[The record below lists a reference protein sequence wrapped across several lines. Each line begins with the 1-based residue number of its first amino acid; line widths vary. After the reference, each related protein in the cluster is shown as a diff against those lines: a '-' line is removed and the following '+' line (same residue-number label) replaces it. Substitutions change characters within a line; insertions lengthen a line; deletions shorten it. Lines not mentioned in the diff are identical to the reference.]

1 MNNISGGL
9 FMLNKSEKDYIIEL
23 LEKNEPIP
31 EDYKY
36 KLFPVEHKEYE
47 LAYAGKMRK
56 EDLLANED
64 GSFPVPL
71 QLEKVFNDNNPI
83 IGDDSWRNM
92 IVFGDN
98 LQFLKTIYKNEDPI
112 IKNQVKKKIKLIYID
127 PPFATSDDFQSK
139 DGAKAYTDKKKGAE
153 FVEYLRK
160 RLIVAREVLA
170 DDGSIYLHL
179 DSKMGH
185 YIKILMDEIFP
196 SFEFSEII
204 WVCGLMGSG
213 DFFPKAHETIYCYR
227 AKNAY
232 FNSQNRLGLSKRITG
247 ALSKDEN
254 GWYYTRGRESSGGM
268 NCLKTYICNN
278 PEYTKEEAINFANS
292 SRKQPVWSVWI
303 GKKEIAEAYNDF
315 PVGTY
320 AYTTLDST
328 GYPTQKPE
336 LLLKRI
342 IMSSTAENDIVM
354 DFFGGSG
361 TTAAVAE
368 KLGRRWITC
377 DIGKLSF
384 YTVQKRILQ
393 ISKSRDL
400 FNQKKKYGK
409 PARPF
414 VTLSL
419 GSYDLKAALDMEF
432 NKYKE
437 FVSGLFNIDLAE
449 SKIGGY
455 HFEGKKDEDPVIIFN
470 YNLHKQS
477 NIDES
482 FLTDV
487 HQHVGKKIKGGRIYI
502 VTPSTRVDY
511 ITDYEEI
518 NGTRYY
524 FLKIPYQVIKELHQ
538 KDFKKFRQPRSKSG
552 INALDESVGFSFNRT
567 PIVHSTISTVDDI
580 VSIIINDFASEEP
593 RSGKT
598 VEEKKMTGF
607 DFLSAIFIDQ
617 DYNGKEFIMTNVF
630 FSDELKRVKD
640 SLVLQLDRKSVGK
653 RIMVVYTDIFG
664 NDLTECF
671 SV

>member
-1 MNNISGGL
+1 
-9 FMLNKSEKDYIIEL
+9 MLSKAEKDYVIDL
-23 LEKNEPIP
+23 LDKGEAIP
-31 EDYKY
+31 EDFKY

-56 EDLLANED
+56 EDLLADDD

-71 QLEKVFNDNNPI
+71 QVEKIFNGEEHI
-83 IGDDSWRNM
+83 AYDDGWRNM

-98 LQFLKTIYKNEDPI
+98 LQFLKTVYKNEDPI
-112 IKNQVKKKIKLIYID
+112 IRDKVKGKVKLIYID

-153 FVEYLRK
+153 FIEYIRK
-160 RLIVAREVLA
+160 RLIVAKEILA
-170 DDGSIYLHL
+170 DDGSIYVHL

-185 YIKILMDEIFP
+185 YIKVMMDEIFP

-213 DFFPKAHETIYCYR
+213 DFFPKAHETIFCYR
-227 AKNAY
+227 SKTAC
-232 FNSQNRLGLSKRITG
+232 FNPQNRLGLSKRITG
-247 ALSKDEN
+247 ALTKDEN
-254 GWYYTRGRESSGGM
+254 GWFYTRGRESSGGM
-268 NCLKTYICNN
+268 NCLKTYICNEPN
-278 PEYTKEEAINFANS
+278 YSKEQAINFANA

-320 AYTTLDST
+320 AYTSQDST

-336 LLLKRI
+336 QLLKRI
-342 IMSSTAENDIVM
+342 ILSSTKPDDIVM

-384 YTVQKRILQ
+384 YTVQKRILS
-393 ISKSRDL
+393 IRNSRDL
-400 FNQKKKYGK
+400 FKQKKQYGHN
-409 PARPF
+409 ARAF
-414 VTLSL
+414 ATFSL
-419 GSYDLKAALDMEF
+419 GAYDLKAALDMEF

-437 FVSGLFNIDLAE
+437 FVSGLFNIDLKE
-449 SKIGGY
+449 FKVGGY
-455 HFEGKKDEDPVIIFN
+455 LFDGKKDDNPVVVFN
-470 YNLHKQS
+470 YNLHKDS

-482 FLTDV
+482 FIRDIGN
-487 HQHVGKKIKGGRIYI
+487 HVGNRLNGGRIY
-502 VTPSTRVDY
+502 VVSPSTRVDY

-518 NGTRYY
+518 NGIRYY

-538 KDFKKFRQPRSKSG
+538 KSFKKFRQPRSKNG
-552 INALDESVGFSFNRT
+552 VNALDESIGFSFNRT
-567 PIVHSTISTVDDI
+567 PSVNSSINQTGEKITIKIT
-580 VSIIINDFASEEP
+580 NFTSEEP

-598 VEEKKMTGF
+598 TEEKKLFGF
-607 DFLSAIFIDQ
+607 ELLSAVFVDKS
-617 DYNGKEFIMTNVF
+617 YNGREFIMTDVF
-630 FSDELKRVKD
+630 FSDELPKNND
-640 SLVLQLDRKSVGK
+640 ELVIELDRCAVGSK
-653 RIMVVYTDIFG
+653 IMVVYTDIFG

-671 SV
+671 TI